1 MTDKQPV
8 ERVVSKQTGQQD
20 NPVEKKR
27 KIVPPVYL
35 LGTLI
40 LMWLLQRFVP
50 IYHYV
55 QPPLAYAGIIA
66 IFFGIMMTA
75 ISAGVFLKVET
86 GLEPFDE
93 AKVLVT
99 SGFYR
104 YTRNPMYM
112 GMFLILLGVAFM
124 LGSLSALLPIP
135 VFALIIHN
143 NFVLGEER
151 FCEAAF
157 GQAYLDY
164 KSNVRRWI

>member
-1 MTDKQPV
+1 MTDSSGEQ
-8 ERVVSKQTGQQD
+8 
-20 NPVEKKR
+20 KR

-40 LMWLLQRFVP
+40 LMWLLQRYVP
-50 IYHYV
+50 IYQFV
-55 QPPLAYAGIIA
+55 QPPLAYAGIVVILP
-66 IFFGIMMTA
+66 GIIMAA
-75 ISAGVFLKVET
+75 ISAGVFLKVDT

-104 YTRNPMYM
+104 FTRNPMYM
-112 GMFLILLGVAFM
+112 GMFMMLLGVAFM
-124 LGSLSALLPIP
+124 FGAVSALIPIP
-135 VFALIIHN
+135 VFFLIIRN

-157 GQAYLDY
+157 GQQYLDY
-164 KSNVRRWI
+164 KLRVRRWI